1 MSDYRDDSL
10 DTLVVSDMTTL
21 GLSNAILQDALK
33 ISASLLI
40 GVTVFATDASAAI
53 SDEVQDARRA
63 WSPVTE
69 VIGVDEL
76 WVDQLHT
83 TALIT
88 DTRRITDAVRQRLRV
103 EHEDG
108 LTVSDELL
116 GGTSVHLSDTL
127 KVSEKWSGV
136 LSASTQRTDTLR
148 IADSIGQLFSQA
160 VEDTLT
166 LSDGTSGALRAH
178 ELLTDE
184 LVVSDE
190 LSAGLATTGHIVDSA
205 QISDQVN
212 DHLSALQHITDWLGV
227 SDSTL
232 VDAGSG
238 QIWVANTEGVGWPM
252 SRYTISATSIAVI
265 NDVVHVTTP
274 EGVFALDGEDEDIE
288 AFMKTGRVN
297 MGQNGPQLGVPV
309 SMYLEYELASDDPLL
324 EVGVT
329 QYQSGIS
336 ADTWTYALPTEPG
349 EVLTNGRVKFGKGLR
364 GRHFTFDISITAQ
377 RSYLNEI
384 SVLFAPGKRR
394 I

>member
-1 MSDYRDDSL
+1 MADYRDDSL

-40 GVTVFATDASAAI
+40 GVTVFATDASATI
-53 SDEVQDARRA
+53 SDEVQDTRRA

-69 VIGVDEL
+69 ALGVDEL
-76 WVDQLHT
+76 WVDQLYT
-83 TALIT
+83 KDLVT

-116 GGTSVHLSDTL
+116 GGSVSHISDAL
-127 KVSEKWSGV
+127 AVSELWSGV
-136 LSASTQRTDTLR
+136 LSASTKRTDTLR
-148 IADSIGQLFSQA
+148 IADSVGQLFAQTI
-160 VEDTLT
+160 EDTLT
-166 LSDGTSGALRAH
+166 LSDSTADVLRAH
-178 ELLTDE
+178 ERLEDE
-184 LVVSDE
+184 LTVSDE
-190 LSAGLATTGHIVDSA
+190 LSAGLVTVGHISDSVKV
-205 QISDQVN
+205 SDQVS
-212 DHLSALQHITDWLGV
+212 DHLDAVQFVTDWLGL
-227 SDSTL
+227 SDSTQ
-232 VDAGSG
+232 VDAASG
-238 QIWVANTEGVGWPM
+238 QIWVANTDGTGWPM

-297 MGQNGPQLGVPV
+297 MGQQGPQLGVPV

-329 QYQSGIS
+329 QYQSGAS

-349 EVLTNGRVKFGKGLR
+349 ETLTNGRVKFGKGLR

>member
-1 MSDYRDDSL
+1 MADYRDDSL

-40 GVTVFATDASAAI
+40 GVTVFATDASATI
-53 SDEVQDARRA
+53 SDEVQDTRRA

-69 VIGVDEL
+69 ALGVDEL
-76 WVDQLHT
+76 WVDQLYT
-83 TALIT
+83 KDLVT

-116 GGTSVHLSDTL
+116 GGSSSHISDAL
-127 KVSEKWSGV
+127 AVSELWSGV
-136 LSASTQRTDTLR
+136 LSASTKRTDTLR
-148 IADSIGQLFSQA
+148 IADSVGQLFAQTI
-160 VEDTLT
+160 EDTLT
-166 LSDGTSGALRAH
+166 LSDSTADVLRAH
-178 ELLTDE
+178 ERLEDE
-184 LVVSDE
+184 LTVSDE
-190 LSAGLATTGHIVDSA
+190 LSAGLVTVGHISDSVKV
-205 QISDQVN
+205 SDQVS
-212 DHLSALQHITDWLGV
+212 DHLDAVQFVTDWLGL
-227 SDSTL
+227 SDSTQ
-232 VDAGSG
+232 VDAASG
-238 QIWVANTEGVGWPM
+238 QIWVANTDGTAWPM

-297 MGQNGPQLGVPV
+297 MGQQGPQLGVPV

-329 QYQSGIS
+329 QYQSGAS

-349 EVLTNGRVKFGKGLR
+349 ETLTNGRVKFGKGLR